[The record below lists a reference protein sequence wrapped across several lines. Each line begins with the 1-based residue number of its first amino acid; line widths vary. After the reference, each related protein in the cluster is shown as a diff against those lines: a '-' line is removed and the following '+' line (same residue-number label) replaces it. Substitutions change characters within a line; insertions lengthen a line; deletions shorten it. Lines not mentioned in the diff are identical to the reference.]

1 MVITSKIP
9 VRIDLIDGDV
19 EISMGLN
26 YFESSG
32 TSIRTD
38 IKTFKKDY
46 LEAIRRAKD
55 ADSASSGTRRV
66 TTTQRWRACKILADF
81 NRAKANKFVI
91 TNYKEAYARD
101 FGIPLRSIREYLDFG
116 DNFTETEILDR
127 VPFSLYA
134 ELVFRING
142 LKERGLFE
150 SEKAKLASMDRNDSI
165 PNRDE
170 YRRHLKDLLADSN

>member
-1 MVITSKIP
+1 MAGKIP
-9 VRIDLIDGDV
+9 VRIDLIDNDV

-26 YFESSG
+26 YFETSG

-38 IKTFKKDY
+38 IKTFRNDY
-46 LEAIRRAKD
+46 LEAIKHAKG
-55 ADSASSGTRRV
+55 ADSAPGGTRRV
-66 TTTQRWRACKILADF
+66 TTKQRWRACKILADF
-81 NRAKANKFVI
+81 NRVKTNKFVI
-91 TNYKEAYARD
+91 INYKEAYARD

-116 DNFTETEILDR
+116 SNFAEDDVSDQ

-150 SEKAKLASMDRNDSI
+150 SEKAKLAVMGKNGSI
-165 PNRDE
+165 PRRNE
-170 YRRHLKDLLADSN
+170 YRKRLKDLLTGSNVT